1 PKGNPAIERR
11 ELGTK
16 RAWDWS
22 CLGGIEPPSSILQ
35 GSRSA
40 TDLKQHG
47 AGWLNQTAAS
57 ALRRARSVTELNQQ
71 EEIAFSKAGDRPRM
85 TTRHRADLSM
95 WSASKRQA
103 ESGDL
108 ECRTRGYLL
117 WSLLSACFGRGWT
130 FADLVETAPGF
141 GLRIPEESFHD

>member
-1 PKGNPAIERR
+1 MN
-11 ELGTK
+11 
-16 RAWDWS
+16 WS
-22 CLGGIEPPSSILQ
+22 CLGGIEPPASIVQ

-71 EEIAFSKAGDRPRM
+71 NEIAFSKAGDRPKM

-108 ECRTRGYLL
+108 GSVEPEGPC
-117 WSLLSACFGRGWT
+117 SLPVSAEVGPLPT
-130 FADLVETAPGF
+130 
-141 GLRIPEESFHD
+141 